1 MSWRRC
7 LKLNGIN
14 QRMFYVTEP
23 FTFESMIKK
32 SRFISVILPCAS
44 ADLVLPLL
52 RTLQIEHPQ
61 ANHIAFAYRIKTN
74 TGIIYRFNDAGE
86 PTGTAGKPI
95 FQYLEGNNVINVL
108 VVVIRYFGGVKLGAG
123 GLTRAYGQMAKQVI
137 EASTLQAYIEMAT
150 LNITLDY
157 DKFQSFEYALK
168 KLNGCIVEQDFAG
181 QIQLTVTL
189 PLEKQ
194 SELEGE
200 FFIA

>member
-1 MSWRRC
+1 
-7 LKLNGIN
+7 
-14 QRMFYVTEP
+14 MFYVTDSC
-23 FTFESMIKK
+23 TFEDMIKK

-52 RTLQIEHPQ
+52 KTLHTEHAQ
-61 ANHIAFAYRIKTN
+61 ANHIAYAYRIKTN
-74 TGIIYRFNDAGE
+74 TGIIYRFHDAGE

-95 FQYLEGNNVINVL
+95 FQYLEGKDVINVL

-137 EASTLQAYIEMAT
+137 EASTLHPYIEMT
-150 LNITLDY
+150 TVHFNLDY

-168 KLNGCIVEQDFAG
+168 KLNGHIVEQDFAG
-181 QIQLTVTL
+181 QIHLTVTL

-194 SELEGE
+194 SDLESV
-200 FFIA
+200 FSIA

>member
-1 MSWRRC
+1 
-7 LKLNGIN
+7 
-14 QRMFYVTEP
+14 MFYVTEP

-181 QIQLTVTL
+181 QIHLTVTL